1 MKITVGEN
9 IRRLRRERD
18 VTQEQLAEA
27 MNVSTAAVSKW
38 ERCES
43 YPDITLLFPLANYF
57 EVSIDGLMGY
67 DAERINAQIE
77 ERLDAF
83 LKQYLSGTSA
93 GAEEAKR
100 IITEAYREYP
110 NDCRV
115 MSRYMWFI
123 AGDMADNDPE
133 VLLSHKEEFLGICEK
148 LLEDCCDEG
157 IRLGAWNMR
166 AKILHA
172 EGNTDGAL
180 EIYRTK
186 FASWYQTCEQK
197 SEQLFAKDTDD
208 YYLWV
213 KRNMYELFSFAADKL
228 GRTVFFDKSLT
239 NAEKTEKALLYGELM
254 LEAYEKTGDG
264 VFLVIAES
272 FLGRMKNDLCYRGGA
287 DGEVAA
293 VLEAQLRVLERLS
306 GEIGKNEV
314 LYDAVFAHNKFWAGS
329 NGDLAGHMAR
339 LCSSAKEGRRAELLK
354 CQEYAGVLEKYSRG
368 RKDGK

>member
-18 VTQEQLAEA
+18 VTQEQLAVA

-43 YPDITLLFPLANYF
+43 YPDITLLFPLAHYF
-57 EVSIDGLMGY
+57 EVSIDELMGY
-67 DAERINAQIE
+67 DAERISAQIE
-77 ERLDAF
+77 ELLDEF
-83 LKQYLSGTSA
+83 SKQQLSGTSA
-93 GAEEAKR
+93 GEEEANR

-148 LLEDCCDEG
+148 LIENCGDEG

-172 EGNTDGAL
+172 EGNTAEAL

-186 FASWYQTCEQK
+186 FANRYQTCEQK

-213 KRNMYELFSFAADKL
+213 KRNMYELFHFAADKL

-239 NAEKTEKALLYGELM
+239 NDEKTEKAVLYGELM

-264 VFLVIAES
+264 VFLVIAQS
-272 FLGRMKNDLCYRGGA
+272 FLGRMENDLCYRGGSA
-287 DGEVAA
+287 KEIASVMEMNLRTLELLDKDRIDGGA
-293 VLEAQLRVLERLS
+293 
-306 GEIGKNEV
+306 I
-314 LYDAVFAHNKFWAGS
+314 YDSVYARNPFWKGAKG
-329 NGDLAGHMAR
+329 NLAGRDISHR
-339 LCSSAKEGRRAELLK
+339 KSAKEGRRAELLK
-354 CQEYAGVLEKYSRG
+354 DGDYLKVLENA
-368 RKDGK
+368 

>member
-213 KRNMYELFSFAADKL
+213 KRNMYELFSFAADK
-228 GRTVFFDKSLT
+228 
-239 NAEKTEKALLYGELM
+239 
-254 LEAYEKTGDG
+254 TGDG

>member
-1 MKITVGEN
+1 MEITVGEN

-18 VTQEQLAEA
+18 ITQEQLAVA

-43 YPDITLLFPLANYF
+43 YPDITLLFPLAHYF
-57 EVSIDGLMGY
+57 DVSIDELMGY
-67 DAERINAQIE
+67 DAEWISAQIE
-77 ERLDAF
+77 ELLGEFSR
-83 LKQYLSGTSA
+83 QQLSGTSA
-93 GAEEAKR
+93 GEEEAKR

-115 MSRYMWFI
+115 MSRYMWFV

-133 VLLSHKEEFLGICEK
+133 VLLSHKEELLGICEK
-148 LLEDCCDEG
+148 LLENCCDEE

-172 EGNTDGAL
+172 EGKTDEAL

-186 FASWYQTCEQK
+186 FANWYQTCEQK

-213 KRNMYELFSFAADKL
+213 KRNMYELFHFAADKL

-239 NAEKTEKALLYGELM
+239 NDEKTEKAVLYGEIM
-254 LEAYEKTGDG
+254 LEAYEKSGDG
-264 VFLVIAES
+264 VFLVIAQS
-272 FLGRMKNDLCYRGGA
+272 FLGRMENDLCYRGGSSK
-287 DGEVAA
+287 EVASVMELNLRALALLDEDLKDGGA
-293 VLEAQLRVLERLS
+293 V
-306 GEIGKNEV
+306 
-314 LYDAVFAHNKFWAGS
+314 YDSVYAGNPFWKGAKG
-329 NGDLAGHMAR
+329 NLAGRDISHR
-339 LCSSAKEGRRAELLK
+339 KSAKEGRRAELLK
-354 CQEYAGVLEKYSRG
+354 DGDYLKVLENA
-368 RKDGK
+368 